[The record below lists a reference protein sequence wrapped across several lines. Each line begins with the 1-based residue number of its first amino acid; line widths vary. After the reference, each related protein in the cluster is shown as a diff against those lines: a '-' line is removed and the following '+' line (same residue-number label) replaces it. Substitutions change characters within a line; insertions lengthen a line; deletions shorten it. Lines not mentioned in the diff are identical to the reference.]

1 MAVLKKGSKGK
12 DVVEAQKLLNKAGAK
27 PKLEEDGD
35 FGPLTEK
42 QTRAFQ
48 KKAKLSAD
56 GKIGDNTWAALK
68 FGGPLPQRPE
78 IVFEEDVK
86 IDVRSGAYEPTLS
99 KNVNQAIAQFET
111 MVVSANKK
119 FAATRKALEVDVK
132 AANQRVEVAKKL
144 AAQIELFDKSV
155 TTDPAKAKKLIPQIE
170 SLNKQWEKLYLG
182 YNGGD
187 WRGKHLDVAIKEME
201 RSLKTLKGV

>member
-12 DVVEAQKLLNKAGAK
+12 DVAEAQKLLNKAGAK

-42 QTRAFQ
+42 QARAFQ

-68 FGGPLPQRPE
+68 FGGPLPKRPE
-78 IVFEEDVK
+78 IMFEEDVK
-86 IDVRSGAYEPTLS
+86 FDVRGGARKPALA
-99 KNVNQAIAQFET
+99 KDVNQAIAQFEG
-111 MVVSANKK
+111 VVTSANKK
-119 FAATRKALEVDVK
+119 FASTRKALEVDVK
-132 AANQRVEVAKKL
+132 AAHQRVEVAKKL

-155 TTDPAKAKKLIPQIE
+155 KTDPAKAKKLVPQIE

-187 WRGKHLDVAIKEME
+187 WRGKYLDVAIKDIE
-201 RSLKTLKGV
+201 RSLKALKGV